1 MNKLASTIILLFCAG
16 AASADGPSYS
26 YAQLSYGTYL
36 SADDVLGF
44 NVDGSVFGV
53 SVSVEASEYLFVRGG
68 YRKEEVE
75 ISVLDI
81 DLTSFVAEIG
91 FHNDLSSTTDFV
103 ATIGFTDARGKSA
116 AVGRFGFFGAAEAG
130 FADGFIVAPRSVSES
145 AALASIGL
153 RSMISKRF
161 ELYGSVAYVDFD
173 NSQSAVSAGAVY
185 SFNDTFAL
193 GLEVSR
199 SDGTTV
205 AGLGA
210 RLYFGY

>member
-16 AASADGPSYS
+16 AASADGPNYS

-53 SVSVEASEYLFVRGG
+53 SVSVEAGEYLFVRGG

-116 AVGRFGFFGAAEAG
+116 AVGQFGFFGAEAG
-130 FADGFIVAPRSVSES
+130 FDDGFIVAPRSVSES

-173 NSQSAVSAGAVY
+173 NSQTAVSAGAVY

-193 GLEVSR
+193 GLGLSR

-205 AGLGA
+205 AGVGA
-210 RLYFGY
+210 RLYFGN